1 MKTGKKDLLKE
12 AIADAKA
19 VKETALANAKIAL
32 EEAFTPRLQSMLS
45 HKLAEELEDDET
57 LATEEDEMMMDTE
70 EGYGEGYEGEEDETM
85 TTEEDE
91 MGGEEDETM
100 TTEEEDEGVDESK
113 VNEGKTT
120 VVIDYNTDDDDLRYV
135 SNILKKAGIK
145 AKVLAG
151 LDSEEV
157 EVTIETS
164 DLKKATKA
172 LSANGLEL
180 QESVVAE
187 AKELSSYKIGDEEE
201 DMSDLDLESIIK
213 ELEAEMGGEE
223 DETMTTEEE
232 EEMENPEI
240 TELKRIRERIS
251 KRLTELESSG
261 IGTGDNKVTDLTG
274 GTEYP
279 EEGDFVAEEEE
290 GDEEVNLDE
299 VIRALREMNGDVP
312 AEDEEDTAGM
322 TEEEAEE
329 MKSDLEEAYKV
340 IKSLKNTINEVNLL
354 NAKLLYTNK
363 LFRNFDLNEKQKVKV
378 VENFDR
384 ASSLRE
390 VKLVFATLGENL
402 NVARK
407 TQNRVVKESFASRP
421 TKGTK
426 PAGIITEGSS
436 LAMRFQKLANIKK

>member
-57 LATEEDEMMMDTE
+57 LATEEDEMMDTE
-70 EGYGEGYEGEEDETM
+70 EGYGEGYEGEEDETI

-91 MGGEEDETM
+91 LGGEEDETM
-100 TTEEEDEGVDESK
+100 TTEEEDEMMMGTM
-113 VNEGKTT
+113 G
-120 VVIDYNTDDDDLRYV
+120 
-135 SNILKKAGIK
+135 G
-145 AKVLAG
+145 
-151 LDSEEV
+151 EE
-157 EVTIETS
+157 
-164 DLKKATKA
+164 
-172 LSANGLEL
+172 
-180 QESVVAE
+180 
-187 AKELSSYKIGDEEE
+187 EEE
-201 DMSDLDLESIIK
+201 DEAEMGGEEEEMSDLDLESIIK

-251 KRLTELESSG
+251 KRLTELESSD
-261 IGTGDNKVTDLTG
+261 IGTGDNKVADLTG

-279 EEGDFVAEEEE
+279 EEGDFVAEEE

-312 AEDEEDTAGM
+312 AEEEETVAGM

-407 TQNRVVKESFASRP
+407 TQQRVVKESFASRP

-436 LAMRFQKLANIKK
+436 LAARFQKLANIKK

>member
-1 MKTGKKDLLKE
+1 MNTGKKDLLKE
-12 AIADAKA
+12 AIADARA

-45 HKLAEELEDDET
+45 HKLAEELEDEEP
-57 LATEEDEMMMDTE
+57 LPSEEDEMMGDE
-70 EGYGEGYEGEEDETM
+70 EYATEGEEVTGD
-85 TTEEDE
+85 
-91 MGGEEDETM
+91 
-100 TTEEEDEGVDESK
+100 
-113 VNEGKTT
+113 
-120 VVIDYNTDDDDLRYV
+120 
-135 SNILKKAGIK
+135 
-145 AKVLAG
+145 
-151 LDSEEV
+151 
-157 EVTIETS
+157 EVT
-164 DLKKATKA
+164 
-172 LSANGLEL
+172 
-180 QESVVAE
+180 
-187 AKELSSYKIGDEEE
+187 GDEEYATE
-201 DMSDLDLESIIK
+201 DDEELLPSDEGYATEDDEVTGDEEFTTEDEEADDEMAGDVSDLDLESIIK
-213 ELEAEMGGEE
+213 ELEGEMGSEE
-223 DETMTTEEE
+223 DETLATEEE

-261 IGTGDNKVTDLTG
+261 VGDGDNKVDDLTAD
-274 GTEYP
+274 TEDP
-279 EEGDFVAEEEE
+279 GEGDFVAED
-290 GDEEVNLDE
+290 DEEVDLNE

-312 AEDEEDTAGM
+312 AEEEEPVAGM

-407 TQNRVVKESFASRP
+407 TQKRVVRESFASRP

-436 LAMRFQKLANIKK
+436 LAARFQKLANIKK

>member
-57 LATEEDEMMMDTE
+57 LATEEDEMMMGTE

-91 MGGEEDETM
+91 MGGEEDDTM
-100 TTEEEDEGVDESK
+100 TTEEEDEMMMGTMGGEEAEEDED
-113 VNEGKTT
+113 EMG
-120 VVIDYNTDDDDLRYV
+120 
-135 SNILKKAGIK
+135 G
-145 AKVLAG
+145 
-151 LDSEEV
+151 
-157 EVTIETS
+157 
-164 DLKKATKA
+164 
-172 LSANGLEL
+172 
-180 QESVVAE
+180 
-187 AKELSSYKIGDEEE
+187 EEE
-201 DMSDLDLESIIK
+201 EMSDLDLESIIK

-251 KRLTELESSG
+251 KRLTELESSA
-261 IGTGDNKVTDLTG
+261 IGTGDNKVDDYTSD
-274 GTEYP
+274 TEDP
-279 EEGDFVAEEEE
+279 GEGDLFAEEE

>member
-57 LATEEDEMMMDTE
+57 LATEEDEMMLGTE

-91 MGGEEDETM
+91 MGGEEDDTM
-100 TTEEEDEGVDESK
+100 TTEEEDEMMMGTMGGE
-113 VNEGKTT
+113 EAE
-120 VVIDYNTDDDDLRYV
+120 DDDD
-135 SNILKKAGIK
+135 AMG
-145 AKVLAG
+145 G
-151 LDSEEV
+151 
-157 EVTIETS
+157 
-164 DLKKATKA
+164 
-172 LSANGLEL
+172 
-180 QESVVAE
+180 
-187 AKELSSYKIGDEEE
+187 EEE

-251 KRLTELESSG
+251 KRLTELESSA
-261 IGTGDNKVTDLTG
+261 IGTGDNKVDDYTSD
-274 GTEYP
+274 TEDP
-279 EEGDFVAEEEE
+279 GEGDLFAEEE

-436 LAMRFQKLANIKK
+436 LAARFQKLANIKK

>member
-57 LATEEDEMMMDTE
+57 LATEEDEMMMGTE

-91 MGGEEDETM
+91 MGGEEDDTM
-100 TTEEEDEGVDESK
+100 TTEEEDEMMMGTMGGE
-113 VNEGKTT
+113 EAE
-120 VVIDYNTDDDDLRYV
+120 DDDD
-135 SNILKKAGIK
+135 AMG
-145 AKVLAG
+145 G
-151 LDSEEV
+151 
-157 EVTIETS
+157 
-164 DLKKATKA
+164 
-172 LSANGLEL
+172 
-180 QESVVAE
+180 
-187 AKELSSYKIGDEEE
+187 EEE

-251 KRLTELESSG
+251 KRLTELESSA
-261 IGTGDNKVTDLTG
+261 IGTGDNKVDDLTG

-279 EEGDFVAEEEE
+279 EEGDFVAEEE

-407 TQNRVVKESFASRP
+407 TQKRVVKESFASRP